1 MQTNDVVYQVKV
13 DGFEFTF
20 TEAEVDA
27 ADIVSTGEDSFHLVR
42 GARSVSLRILE
53 MDLSGKKSLVEIEGE
68 THRVEWK
75 DGLDRMLDKMGFN
88 NVAAK
93 IQKDVRAPMPGL
105 VLEVSVTAGQKVSA
119 GDRLLIL
126 EAMKMENSISIQTE
140 AVIKKVLVNKGQ
152 PVEKN
157 QVLIELE

>member
-1 MQTNDVVYQVKV
+1 MKV

-20 TEAEVDA
+20 TEKEIDA
-27 ADIVSTGEDSFHLVR
+27 ADIVSAGGDSFHLIKD
-42 GARSVSLRILE
+42 ARSLNVRIVE
-53 MDLSGKKSLVEIEGE
+53 RDLAGKKALVEIDGE

-75 DGLDRMLDKMGFN
+75 DSMDQMLDNMGFN

-93 IQKDVRAPMPGL
+93 VQKDVRAPMPGL
-105 VLEVSVTAGQKVSA
+105 VLDVSVEVGQKVSE

-140 AVIKKVLVNKGQ
+140 AVIKKVLVKKGQ

>member
-1 MQTNDVVYQVKV
+1 MAAQDGGYKVKV

-20 TEAEVDA
+20 TDKEIDA
-27 ADIVSTGEDSFHLVR
+27 ADAVLTGGDSFHLIKDDRSLNVR
-42 GARSVSLRILE
+42 IVER
-53 MDLSGKKSLVEIEGE
+53 DLAGKKALVEIDGE

-75 DGLDRMLDKMGFN
+75 DSMDQMLDNMGFN
-88 NVAAK
+88 NVVAK
-93 IQKDVRAPMPGL
+93 VQKDVRAPMPGL
-105 VLEVSVTAGQKVSA
+105 VLEVSVEVGQKVSE

-140 AVIKKVLVNKGQ
+140 AVIKKVLVKKGQ